1 MATRLLLLQ
10 AAEEDETTDSWR
22 VDLPT
27 PTAVPLFSATS
38 TWSYTAIWK
47 EGDRPGV
54 MIARGKWLWRG
65 PSFAL
70 WARACEREGGGSRS
84 SPESARSPGG
94 MSSSWVNNQGVPHG
108 YRNLGGRPA
117 ARESLADTSTWL
129 CILLLCRR
137 LAARGRSKIPPALA
151 QGGDW
156 NSSYRFRT
164 EREVAKNAWFSIISL
179 RCGFT
184 ARGSRNTK
192 CLGHASAGAHSCF

>member
-1 MATRLLLLQ
+1 MELHCDLEGGRSSGCDDCAGQVVMARSFVCSL
-10 AAEEDETTDSWR
+10 
-22 VDLPT
+22 
-27 PTAVPLFSATS
+27 
-38 TWSYTAIWK
+38 
-47 EGDRPGV
+47 
-54 MIARGKWLWRG
+54 G
-65 PSFAL
+65 P
-70 WARACEREGGGSRS
+70 ACEREGGGSRS

-137 LAARGRSKIPPALA
+137 LTAGSRSKIPPALA
-151 QGGDW
+151 QGRDW

-192 CLGHASAGAHSCF
+192 CLGTFLIERL